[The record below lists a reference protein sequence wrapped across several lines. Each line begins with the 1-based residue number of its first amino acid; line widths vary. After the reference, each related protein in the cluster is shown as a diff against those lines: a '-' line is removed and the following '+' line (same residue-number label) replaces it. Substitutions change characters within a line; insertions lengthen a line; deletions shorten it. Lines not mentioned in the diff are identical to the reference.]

1 MPFSFVIVIVV
12 SFIFCS
18 DSKLPALRQSSGGV
32 HSKSSAAHVPLVAN
46 ASEAVVDE
54 QMGEQDEDEE
64 LEDADE

>member
-54 QMGEQDEDEE
+54 
-64 LEDADE
+64 